1 VTEIGGV
8 TLVIVDTSAA
18 YFEGDDE
25 NNNTQA
31 GKHARLLR
39 RLTTVS
45 GAPTVLVACHPTKA
59 ASNDSLLPRGGGAFL
74 NEMDGNLACQKHDA
88 IIDVT
93 TQGKFRGAEFEPLT
107 FRLVSLTCPALVDS
121 KGRQIPTVLAEPA
134 GEAVRERVKEEAR
147 KDEDSILVVM
157 LKTPGGSIAS
167 MATALGWFN
176 TTGKPAKSRVY
187 RAIEKLRAAKLVT
200 KGRGDDSYVLTAAG
214 KEEARKCS

>member
-1 VTEIGGV
+1 MTEIGGV

-93 TQGKFRGAEFEPLT
+93 TA
-107 FRLVSLTCPALVDS
+107 SPAW
-121 KGRQIPTVLAEPA
+121 PP
-134 GEAVRERVKEEAR
+134 
-147 KDEDSILVVM
+147 
-157 LKTPGGSIAS
+157 PWGGSTRRASLPSPASIA
-167 MATALGWFN
+167 
-176 TTGKPAKSRVY
+176 PSRNC
-187 RAIEKLRAAKLVT
+187 APP
-200 KGRGDDSYVLTAAG
+200 S
-214 KEEARKCS
+214 